1 MCEGDRREC
10 CDDDENNCG
19 CECIEK
25 TVVVVILLNCFNHWI
40 NYTSRAIYKDLQD
53 KRIKEFQDNFEK
65 CTKIRPFIPDS
76 VNGGNNVCILQIYLL
91 QGDIKNLKKYNF
103 FLEHWKRM

>member
-1 MCEGDRREC
+1 MF
-10 CDDDENNCG
+10 NC
-19 CECIEK
+19 
-25 TVVVVILLNCFNHWI
+25 L

-76 VNGGNNVCILQIYLL
+76 VNGGNNVCILQFYLL
-91 QGDIKNLKKYNF
+91 STQRSKNA
-103 FLEHWKRM
+103 KRVQ